1 MMDAVEEIL
10 DCLNSVETRCTY
22 GAVAGIIGGSAQGV
36 GKKLGHRRP
45 EASWVVN
52 AKTGKPTGYSKSE
65 MHPSLF
71 DNDEIISTTDELK
84 KRMRKWNKKR
94 EAGN

>member
-22 GAVAGIIGGSAQGV
+22 GAVAGIIGGSARGV
-36 GKKLGHRRP
+36 GERLGPRRP

-52 AKTGKPTGYSKSE
+52 ARTGKPTGYIGSE
-65 MHPSLF
+65 MHSSLF
-71 DNDEIISTTDELK
+71 DKDEIISTTDELK
-84 KRMRKWNKKR
+84 KKMRKWNKKR